1 MATNVNELP
10 KINEVNKKEPK
21 KVKIVQF
28 GEGNFLRAFIDWIVN
43 ETNKNTDFNAGVCL
57 VQPMPFGR
65 VKELNEADDL
75 YTLYL
80 QGLQDGKAVRVHEVI
95 KAVQDALNPFEE
107 YEKFLGYAES
117 TDVEFVISN
126 TTEAGI
132 AFDPNDTDFSK
143 CPNSYPGKLL
153 AFLERRYNTCKKGL
167 FIIPCELIDH
177 NGDTLKKTLV
187 QLAEHNNMNKDFI
200 NWIVTE
206 NKFYNTLVDRIVPG
220 YPRNEANE
228 FQLDLGYQD
237 QNMVV
242 GEIFHLWC
250 IDAQTVGDDAKLAKA
265 NLEALKKAFPT
276 EKAGLNVLF
285 VDSIVPYKQR
295 KVKILNGSH
304 TALVP
309 VSYLAG
315 IDTVRETIE
324 DKELGKYV
332 KDFIFDEVIP
342 TIDIPHDQMVAYSN
356 SVLERYMN
364 PYVRHELM
372 SIALNSVTKFKERD
386 LPTILQYIERTGK
399 LPVHG
404 LFSLAAIIS
413 FYKGERTINGTQIAL
428 NDDPKFIEFFKN
440 EWAKYDGTKGS
451 ARKIVEDTLSM
462 QNAEG
467 TGYHW
472 GQDLNKIAGV
482 TDFVTEALYAQ
493 QTMPM
498 RDAIKAII
506 K

>member
-1 MATNVNELP
+1 MENNVNALP

-21 KVKIVQF
+21 KVKIMQF

-43 ETNKNTDFNAGVCL
+43 STNKNTNFDAGVVV

-65 VKELNEADDL
+65 VKELNEADGL

-80 QGLQDGKAVRVHEVI
+80 QGLQDGKAVRTHEVI
-95 KAVQDALNPFEE
+95 KCIQDALNPFEE
-107 YEKFLGYAES
+107 YDKYLSYAES
-117 TDVEFVISN
+117 DDLEFVISN

-132 AFDPNDTDFSK
+132 AFDPNDTDFTK

-153 AFLERRYNTCKKGL
+153 AFLKRRYDAKKKGL
-167 FIIPCELIDH
+167 YIIPCELIDH
-177 NGDTLKKTLV
+177 NGETLKETLV
-187 QLAEHNNMNKDFI
+187 KLAKHNNMDQAFISWVENDNKY
-200 NWIVTE
+200 
-206 NKFYNTLVDRIVPG
+206 YNTLVDRIVPG
-220 YPRNEANE
+220 YPRNDATA

-250 IDAQTVGDDAKLAKA
+250 IDAQTVADKAKAKA
-265 NLEALKKAFPT
+265 NLEELKKAFPT

-386 LPTILQYIERTGK
+386 LPTILQYIERTNK
-399 LPVHG
+399 LPQHG
-404 LFSLAAIIS
+404 LFSLAALIT
-413 FYKGERTINGTQIAL
+413 FYKGERKINGQAIAL

-440 EWAKYDGTKGS
+440 EWAKYDGTKAS
-451 ARKIVEDTLSM
+451 ARVIVEDTLAMSD
-462 QNAEG
+462 
-467 TGYHW
+467 HW
-472 GQDLNKIAGV
+472 GLNLNTINGV

-493 QTMPM
+493 QTMSM

>member
-1 MATNVNELP
+1 MADVKSLP
-10 KINEVNKKEPK
+10 LINEVVKKEEK
-21 KVKIVQF
+21 KIKIMQF

-43 ETNKNTDFNAGVCL
+43 STNKSTDFGAGVVV

-65 VKELNEADDL
+65 VKELNEANGL

-80 QGLQDGKAVRVHEVI
+80 QGLQNGKAERVSEVI
-95 KAVQDALNPFEE
+95 KCIQDALNPFEE
-107 YEKFLGYAES
+107 YDKYLNYALS
-117 TDVEFVISN
+117 DDLQFVISN

-132 AFDPNDTDFSK
+132 AYDPNDTDFSK

-153 AFLERRYNTCKKGL
+153 AFLKKRYEAGKKGL
-167 FIIPCELIDH
+167 YIIPCELIDH
-177 NGDTLKKTLV
+177 NGATLREVLIK
-187 QLAEHNNMNKDFI
+187 LAKHNNLDAKFI
-200 NWIVTE
+200 KWIETD
-206 NKFYNTLVDRIVPG
+206 NKFFNTLVHRIVPG
-220 YPRNEANE
+220 YPRNDAEA

-250 IDAQTVGDDAKLAKA
+250 IDAQTVEDKAQAKK
-265 NLEALKKAFPT
+265 NLEELKKAFPT

-324 DKELGKYV
+324 DEQLGKFV

-372 SIALNSVTKFKERD
+372 SIALNSCSKYKERV
-386 LPTILQYIERTGK
+386 LPTVLQYIERK
-399 LPVHG
+399 NELPKHA
-404 LFSLAAIIS
+404 LFSLAALML
-413 FYKGERTINGTQIAL
+413 FYRGKRDITGADIAL
-428 NDDPKFIEFFKN
+428 ADDPKFIEMFK
-440 EWAKYDGTKGS
+440 ELWAKHDGSKE
-451 ARKIVEDTLSM
+451 ATLSLVKHVL
-462 QNAEG
+462 G
-467 TGYHW
+467 LKDHW
-472 GQDLNKIAGV
+472 GKDLNTVPGV
-482 TDFVTEALYAQ
+482 TEFVANSLDL
-493 QTMPM
+493 MLHNPM
-498 RDAIKAII
+498 REAIK
-506 K
+506 KTF

>member
-1 MATNVNELP
+1 MANVNELP

-21 KVKIVQF
+21 KVKVMQF
-28 GEGNFLRAFIDWIVN
+28 GEGNFLRAFIDWIIN
-43 ETNKNTDFNAGVCL
+43 STNKNTNFDAGVVV

-65 VKELNEADDL
+65 VKELNEADGL

-80 QGLQDGKAVRVHEVI
+80 QGLQNGKAERVSEVI
-95 KAVQDALNPFEE
+95 KCVQDALNPFEE
-107 YEKFLGYAES
+107 YDKYLKYALS
-117 TDVEFVISN
+117 DDLQFVISN

-132 AFDPNDTDFSK
+132 AYDPNDTDFSK

-153 AFLERRYNTCKKGL
+153 AFLKKRYEAGKKGL
-167 FIIPCELIDH
+167 YIIPCELIDH
-177 NGDTLKKTLV
+177 NGATLKEVLV
-187 QLAEHNNMNKDFI
+187 KLAKHNNLDAKFI
-200 NWIVTE
+200 KWIETE

-220 YPRNEANE
+220 YPRNDAEA
-228 FQLDLGYQD
+228 FQLALGYQD

-250 IDAQTVGDDAKLAKA
+250 IDAQTVDSKEEAKA
-265 NLEALKKAFPT
+265 NLEELRKALPT

-324 DKELGKYV
+324 DPELGKYV

-386 LPTILQYIERTGK
+386 LPTVLQYIERTGK
-399 LPVHG
+399 LPQHG
-404 LFSLAAIIS
+404 LFSLAALIS
-413 FYKGERTINGTQIAL
+413 FYKGVRPICDNAPIAL

-440 EWAKYDGTKGS
+440 QWAAYDGTKAS
-451 ARKIVEDTLSM
+451 ARKIVENTLGM
-462 QNAEG
+462 AD
-467 TGYHW
+467 HW

-493 QTMPM
+493 QTMTM
-498 RDAIKAII
+498 REAIKAII

>member
-1 MATNVNELP
+1 VENIQKLP
-10 KINEVNKKEPK
+10 MINEVEK
-21 KVKIVQF
+21 KVVRPIKVMQF
-28 GEGNFLRAFIDWIVN
+28 GEGNFLRAFIDWIINSVN
-43 ETNKNTDFNAGVCL
+43 KANAFDGGVVV

-65 VKELNEADDL
+65 VKELNDADDL

-95 KAVQDALNPFEE
+95 KTIQDALNPFEE
-107 YEKFLGYAES
+107 YDKYLNYALS
-117 TDVEFVISN
+117 DDLQVIISN

-153 AFLERRYNTCKKGL
+153 AFLKKRYDAKKKGL
-167 FIIPCELIDH
+167 FIVPCELIDH
-177 NGDTLKKTLV
+177 NGATLKEVLV
-187 QLAEHNNMNKDFI
+187 KLAKHNNMDQAFI
-200 NWIVTE
+200 NWIETE

-220 YPRNEANE
+220 YPRDNAVE
-228 FQLDLGYQD
+228 FQQNLGYQD

-250 IDAQTVGDDAKLAKA
+250 IDAQTIDDKAQAKK
-265 NLEALKKAFPT
+265 NLEALKNLLGT

-304 TALVP
+304 TTLVP

-315 IDTVRETIE
+315 IDAVKETIE
-324 DKELGKYV
+324 DKELGKFV
-332 KDFIFDEVIP
+332 KEFIFDEVIP

-364 PYVRHELM
+364 PYVHHLLM
-372 SIALNSVTKFKERD
+372 SIALNSSTKYKERV
-386 LPTILQYIERTGK
+386 LPTVLQTLEKGS
-399 LPVHG
+399 LPKHA
-404 LFSLAAIIS
+404 LFSLAALMV
-413 FYKGERTINGTQIAL
+413 FYRGTRLSDNQPIAIQDTNQAWL
-428 NDDPKFIEFFKN
+428 DLLAKLWADYAKDKDAAKLVKAVLGFK
-440 EWAKYDGTKGS
+440 E
-451 ARKIVEDTLSM
+451 
-462 QNAEG
+462 
-467 TGYHW
+467 HW
-472 GQDLNKIAGV
+472 GVDINSFAGV
-482 TDFVTEALYAQ
+482 TEFVTNSLKAILASGIRQ
-493 QTMPM
+493 
-498 RDAIKAII
+498 AIKEMI

>member
-1 MATNVNELP
+1 MDIQNLP
-10 KINEVNKKEPK
+10 KINEVVKKENKPV
-21 KVKIVQF
+21 KVLQF
-28 GEGNFLRAFIDWIVN
+28 GEGNFLRAFVDWIINSVN
-43 ETNKNTDFNAGVCL
+43 KATDFNAGVAV
-57 VQPMPFGR
+57 VQPIKEFGR
-65 VKELNEADDL
+65 VKELGEADGL

-80 QGLQDGKAVRVHEVI
+80 QGLQDGKAVRQSEVI
-95 KAVQDALNPFEE
+95 KCIQDTLNPYLD
-107 YEKFLGYAES
+107 YEKYLKYAES
-117 TDVEFVISN
+117 EDLQFVISN

-132 AFDPNDTDFSK
+132 AFDPNDTDLTVT
-143 CPNSYPGKLL
+143 PNSYPGKLL
-153 AFLERRYNTCKKGL
+153 AFLERRYKTNKKGL

-177 NGDTLKKTLV
+177 NGATLKEVLV
-187 QLAEHNNMNKDFI
+187 KLANHNKMDKAFI
-200 NWIVTE
+200 NWLETE
-206 NKFYNTLVDRIVPG
+206 NKFFNTLVDRIVPG
-220 YPRNEANE
+220 YPRDNAVE
-228 FQLDLGYQD
+228 FQQQLGYQD

-250 IDAQTVGDDAKLAKA
+250 IDAQTVEDKAQAKK
-265 NLEALKKAFPT
+265 NLEELKKALPT

-324 DKELGKYV
+324 DEQLGKYV

-356 SVLERYMN
+356 SVLERYLN

-372 SIALNSVTKFKERD
+372 SIALNSCSKFKERD
-386 LPTILQYIERTGK
+386 LPTVLQYIERTGK

-404 LFSLAAIIS
+404 LFSLAALIS
-413 FYKGERTINGTQIAL
+413 FYKGVREINGTPIAL

-440 EWAKYDGTKGS
+440 EWASYDGTKDG
-451 ARKIVEDTLSM
+451 ARKIVKDTL
-462 QNAEG
+462 ALKD
-467 TGYHW
+467 HW
-472 GQDLNKIAGV
+472 GQDLNNIPGV
-482 TDFVTEALYAQ
+482 QDFVTEALYAQ
-493 QTMPM
+493 QTMSM